1 MSSRHGFRTS
11 PRTFSSFCCPQIRP
25 SIKENTKSLNDFKD
39 LSTKYQFIHL
49 CQSVKLLKVQKDV
62 LRTHYLGTVQ
72 ILGLVISVLAHKTA
86 SGRSVTTLWATRGAG
101 ITKGGLTLS
110 VCGYVEMHVWGC
122 WVVKCLP
129 RGRMQRVDGG
139 SSHIAPKRA
148 IVLTLKH
155 KARGHLGSSQDPR
168 IHSSEFLAFVEPD
181 AD

>member
-25 SIKENTKSLNDFKD
+25 SIKENTKSLNAFKD

-101 ITKGGLTLS
+101 ITKGGLLS
-110 VCGYVEMHVWGC
+110 QCADIWRCVYGDAGLSNVCPGAGC
-122 WVVKCLP
+122 KGWMEDQAKLP
-129 RGRMQRVDGG
+129 
-139 SSHIAPKRA
+139 
-148 IVLTLKH
+148 LK
-155 KARGHLGSSQDPR
+155 GP
-168 IHSSEFLAFVEPD
+168 
-181 AD
+181 